1 MPKKTPKKSV
11 KKPVKKASAARK
23 PKPLAHA
30 QKNEPLRLTDLTQAD
45 QVSAVQAVNEPY
57 KNATSILTNRAAK
70 QLASPKKEQRTV
82 GRRNA
87 RTAKLAVDRAVPF
100 KEMVNNRVEMFL
112 KAATTHRMEG
122 EPYAGAYFYYKNNAL
137 IKDAIKDT
145 SVSYDSALDAV
156 GALSAQVKPGPEKVA
171 LKALIQAQDRGSVN
185 FNPDLISGLAA
196 VGHTVP
202 QEMHDKDVPWS
213 DVPSKTA
220 SELVHPDIRDIA
232 IQSVTDIDIPG
243 ISQVH
248 KRRNIEQSI
257 DAMRS
262 PAEAPD
268 PYDNPKKWSYR
279 KSHQQS
285 VGSTRDY
292 TDPVQVEYMSRAEM
306 AGQAGRNPGQ
316 YQDAFD
322 FYDLRQSNEGIL
334 SDENHSAEDSWQR
347 AVTLDKQDRRAKKAM
362 ADALTMTSK
371 TVTKRGGKK
380 VTIRDGDTTVTPA
393 GIEHAVNNAA
403 TSQAAKELKD
413 RLGVHFPIPTVMVQ
427 EGGWAAV
434 RRDSPEK
441 VTQNAA
447 GELRASAS
455 SQDPAWDEYV
465 AEKAH
470 NSSPKRRSGSFAQ
483 GTGDPQI
490 PGQLSLF

>member
-1 MPKKTPKKSV
+1 MPKTP
-11 KKPVKKASAARK
+11 KKPVKKAPAARK

-70 QLASPKKEQRTV
+70 QLASPKKEQQSV

-87 RTAKLAVDRAVPF
+87 RTAKLAKDRAVPF
-100 KEMVNNRVEMFL
+100 QEMVNNRVDTFL
-112 KAATTHRMEG
+112 KAATTHRMDS
-122 EPYAGAYFYYKNNAL
+122 EPYAGANFYFKNNAL
-137 IKDAIKDT
+137 VQDAVKGT

-156 GALSAQVKPGPEKVA
+156 GALSAQVKPGPEKVS
-171 LKALIQAQDRGSVN
+171 LKALVEAQDRGSVN

-220 SELVHPDIRDIA
+220 SELVHPDIRNIA

-262 PAEAPD
+262 PTEAPD

-279 KSHQQS
+279 TNHAQS
-285 VGSTRDY
+285 VPSTRDY
-292 TDPVQVEYMSRAEM
+292 TSPEHVEYVSRGEM
-306 AGQAGRNPGQ
+306 VGQAARNDGA
-316 YQDAFD
+316 YQDTFD
-322 FYDLRQSNEGIL
+322 FYDLRDSNEGIL
-334 SDENHSAEDSWQR
+334 SNENHTAEDSWQR
-347 AVTLDKQDRRAKKAM
+347 SVTLDKQDRRAKKAM
-362 ADALTMTSK
+362 ADALTVTNK

-380 VTIRDGDTTVTPA
+380 VTIRPNDTTVTPA

-403 TSQAAKELKD
+403 TTQAAKELQSK
-413 RLGVHFPIPTVMVQ
+413 LGLDFTIPSVMVQ
-427 EGGWAAV
+427 EGDWAAV

-470 NSSPKRRSGSFAQ
+470 NSSPKRRGGSFAQ